1 MGVFAVGAIEEDP
14 MIVLK
19 NARLIDGTGAAPV
32 DGATIVVRGNRIDAV
47 TTRSESDFP
56 AEAEIID
63 VAGLTILPGLI
74 DCHDHM
80 ANHRYDLA
88 HRWRIDEPQSTRHL
102 RTAAVLKNTLAAGYT
117 TIRDAAG
124 CDVGFK
130 RAIEEG
136 LIPGPRLI
144 LSLAIISPIGGI
156 GDAVSPS
163 GLPLDD
169 CCCIP
174 GDPLLPNSVVNSLAD
189 VRPVVRRMVRAGADV
204 IKCATT
210 GGASSR
216 PGHGPRDGAFNLDE
230 MQALVDEAQALDRRV
245 MCHALGGRGLD
256 IAIEAGVNSIEHG
269 SYLNENPRHLERM
282 AERGIFFVPTLLVY
296 EYHRKSPQPHVR
308 ERAQALFEHHMESIK
323 RALSLGV
330 KVVAGTDAG
339 GHGHPANAGEL
350 LCLVG
355 AGMTPMQALQAAT
368 GWAAECLGE
377 AADLGTVEA
386 GKLADLVV
394 VAGDPLADIGLLQ
407 DLDKIRLVLKG
418 GEIAA
423 DRLRP
428 RRHR

>member
-1 MGVFAVGAIEEDP
+1 

-19 NARLIDGTGAAPV
+19 NGRLIDGTGASPV
-32 DGATIVVRGNRIDAV
+32 DGATIVIRDSRIAAV

-56 AEAEIID
+56 VDAEIID

-124 CDVGFK
+124 CDAGFK
-130 RAIEEG
+130 R
-136 LIPGPRLI
+136 
-144 LSLAIISPIGGI
+144 GI

-174 GDPLLPNSVVNSLAD
+174 GDPLLPNSVVNTLAD

-230 MQALVDEAQALDRRV
+230 MRALVDEAQALDRRV

-269 SYLNENPRHLERM
+269 SYLDEDPRHLERM

-308 ERAQALFEHHMESIK
+308 ERAQALVEHHVESIK
-323 RALSLGV
+323 RALALGV
-330 KVVAGTDAG
+330 KIVAGTDAG

-350 LCLVG
+350 VCLVQ

-368 GWAAECLGE
+368 GWAAECLGQE
-377 AADLGTVEA
+377 ADLGTVEP

-394 VAGDPLADIGLLQ
+394 VAGDPLADIGVLREI
-407 DLDKIRLVLKG
+407 DKIRLVLKG

-423 DRLRP
+423 DRLSQRRP
-428 RRHR
+428 M

>member
-1 MGVFAVGAIEEDP
+1 

-19 NARLIDGTGAAPV
+19 NGRVIDGSGRAPQN
-32 DGATIVVRGNRIDAV
+32 GATVVIRDNRIAAV
-47 TTRSESDFP
+47 ATRNESDFP
-56 AEAEIID
+56 ADAEIVD
-63 VAGLTILPGLI
+63 CAGLTVLPGLI

-80 ANHRYDLA
+80 ANHRYALE
-88 HRWRIDEPQSTRHL
+88 HRWGLDEPASTRHL
-102 RTAAVLKNTLAAGYT
+102 RTAAVLKQTLAAGYT

-124 CDVGFK
+124 LDAGFK
-130 RAIEEG
+130 RAIAEG
-136 LIPGPRLI
+136 LIAGPRLV
-144 LSLAIISPIGGI
+144 LSLAIISPTGGI

-174 GDPLLPNSVVNSLAD
+174 GDPLLPESVVNSPDD
-189 VRPVVRRMVRAGADV
+189 VRQAVRKIVRAGADV

-216 PGHGPRDGAFNLDE
+216 PGHGPRDAAFNRDE
-230 MQALVDEAQALDRRV
+230 MQALVEEAHALDRRV

-256 IAIEAGVNSIEHG
+256 IAIEAGVDSIEHG
-269 SYLNENPRHLERM
+269 CYLDEDPRHLEHM

-308 ERAQALFEHHMESIK
+308 ERAAALYEHHVESVQ
-323 RALSLGV
+323 RALRVGV

-350 LCLVG
+350 ACLVQ

-368 GWAAECLGE
+368 GWAAECLGWE
-377 AADLGTVEA
+377 NELGTIA
-386 GKLADLVV
+386 PGRLADLVV
-394 VAGDPLADIGLLQ
+394 ARGDPLADIALLR
-407 DLDKIRLVLKG
+407 DPTNIALVVKDG
-418 GEIAA
+418 QVAA
-423 DRLRP
+423 NRMPPP
-428 RRHR
+428 RRAA